1 MNVSLLYEMVG
12 YCASVLVAISLMMS
26 SIIKLRIINLIGA
39 MIFSAYGFLIVS
51 YPVAF
56 VNLFIA
62 GVNVY
67 YLYTIYSAK
76 EYFRIMETPSESE
89 YLRHFLEFYGDDI
102 KAFNPEYRHETT
114 AAQKVY
120 FVLRNMIPAGLLILD
135 RTGDDEASV
144 QLDFVIPGYRDFKI
158 GKFIYQDKKHIFTD
172 SGIRRITAPSG
183 SDNQMKYLEKM
194 GFRRTEIPGKG
205 VRYMLDLT

>member
-1 MNVSLLYEMVG
+1 MNVSLMYEIVG
-12 YCASVLVAISLMMS
+12 YVASILVAISLMMS
-26 SIIKLRIINLIGA
+26 SIIRLRIINLIGA
-39 MIFSAYGFLIVS
+39 IIFSVYGFLIVS

-56 VNLFIA
+56 VNFFIV

-76 EYFRIMETPSESE
+76 EYFRIMETPSGSE

-102 KAFNPEYRHETT
+102 KTFNPEYRHEDTGD
-114 AAQKVY
+114 QKVY

-144 QLDFVIPGYRDFKI
+144 KLDFVIPGYRDFKI

-183 SDNQMKYLEKM
+183 SDDQTKYLEKM
-194 GFRRTEIPGKG
+194 GFRRTGLPERK
-205 VRYMLDLT
+205 VRYILDLS